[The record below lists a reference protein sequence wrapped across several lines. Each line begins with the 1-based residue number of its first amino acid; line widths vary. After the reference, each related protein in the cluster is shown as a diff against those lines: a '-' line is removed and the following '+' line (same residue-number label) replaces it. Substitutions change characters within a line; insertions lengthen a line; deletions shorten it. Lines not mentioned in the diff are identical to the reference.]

1 LCTVVD
7 ALALEAKSHLESI
20 VGEGAKELT
29 VPVPFLPPPAPAS
42 IVDAPGPAPEDRPK
56 APGSEEEVKQMA
68 KEDKKRKELEDA
80 QREAMRREN
89 SLLRGRHAMG
99 MENPTMDRLFV
110 AAPDLGIEQTKIDS
124 MLKVRRPRYFFLPKE
139 FPKLTPTD
147 ATRPLSVNKRLPF
160 HTQIP
165 NYHPNTDHS
174 PPLPRSTDPRRAVLH
189 VRRVRAP
196 QRTARVLLQVQPR
209 VLLQRRLPEEALEVA
224 AQARVPAQ
232 GQLRTRRLRVPR

>member
-1 LCTVVD
+1 MCTVVD

-68 KEDKKRKELEDA
+68 KEDRKRKKLEEA

-124 MLKVRRPRYFFLPKE
+124 MLKVRRP
-139 FPKLTPTD
+139 
-147 ATRPLSVNKRLPF
+147 ATLSFAKRF
-160 HTQIP
+160 SKT
-165 NYHPNTDHS
+165 NAD
-174 PPLPRSTDPRRAVLH
+174 
-189 VRRVRAP
+189 
-196 QRTARVLLQVQPR
+196 
-209 VLLQRRLPEEALEVA
+209 
-224 AQARVPAQ
+224 
-232 GQLRTRRLRVPR
+232 

>member
-68 KEDKKRKELEDA
+68 KEDRKRKKLEEA
-80 QREAMRREN
+80 RREAMRREN

-124 MLKVRRPRYFFLPKE
+124 MLKVRLPRIAFFLPKE
-139 FPKLTPTD
+139 FPKQTPTD
-147 ATRPLSVNKRLPF
+147 ANRPLSVNKRLLF

-165 NYHPNTDHS
+165 NYHPNTDH
-174 PPLPRSTDPRRAVLH
+174 PPPSLPRYTDPRRAVFH

-196 QRTARVLLQVQPR
+196 
-209 VLLQRRLPEEALEVA
+209 
-224 AQARVPAQ
+224 
-232 GQLRTRRLRVPR
+232 

>member
-1 LCTVVD
+1 MFTVVD
-7 ALALEAKSHLESI
+7 ALAMEARSHLESI

-68 KEDKKRKELEDA
+68 KEDKKRKKLEDA

-124 MLKVRRPRYFFLPKE
+124 MLKVRLPRIAFFLPKE
-139 FPKLTPTD
+139 FPKQTPTD
-147 ATRPLSVNKRLPF
+147 ATRP
-160 HTQIP
+160 
-165 NYHPNTDHS
+165 
-174 PPLPRSTDPRRAVLH
+174 
-189 VRRVRAP
+189 
-196 QRTARVLLQVQPR
+196 
-209 VLLQRRLPEEALEVA
+209 
-224 AQARVPAQ
+224 
-232 GQLRTRRLRVPR
+232 

>member
-1 LCTVVD
+1 MCTIVD
-7 ALALEAKSHLESI
+7 ALAIEARSHLESI

-68 KEDKKRKELEDA
+68 KKDKKRKELEEA

-124 MLKVRRPRYFFLPKE
+124 MLKVRRPVAFFCQKN
-139 FPKLTPTD
+139 FQNKR
-147 ATRPLSVNKRLPF
+147 RPLSVNKRLLF

-165 NYHPNTDHS
+165 NYHQTLTIHS
-174 PPLPRSTDPRRAVLH
+174 RPFPRSTDPRRAVLH

-196 QRTARVLLQVQPR
+196 QRAARVLLQVQPR
-209 VLLQRRLPEEALEVA
+209 VLLQRGLPEEALEVA

>member
-1 LCTVVD
+1 MCTVVD
-7 ALALEAKSHLESI
+7 ALANEARSHLESI

-68 KEDKKRKELEDA
+68 KEDKKRKKLEEA

-89 SLLRGRHAMG
+89 SLMRGRHAMG

-124 MLKVRRPRYFFLPKE
+124 MLKVRRPASLFF
-139 FPKLTPTD
+139 
-147 ATRPLSVNKRLPF
+147 AKRISK
-160 HTQIP
+160 T
-165 NYHPNTDHS
+165 NAD
-174 PPLPRSTDPRRAVLH
+174 
-189 VRRVRAP
+189 
-196 QRTARVLLQVQPR
+196 
-209 VLLQRRLPEEALEVA
+209 
-224 AQARVPAQ
+224 
-232 GQLRTRRLRVPR
+232 

>member
-1 LCTVVD
+1 MCTVVD
-7 ALALEAKSHLESI
+7 ALALEARSHLESI

-68 KEDKKRKELEDA
+68 KEDKKRKKLEEA

-124 MLKVRRPRYFFLPKE
+124 MLKVRRPALLLFATQT
-139 FPKLTPTD
+139 LTIPSFD
-147 ATRPLSVNKRLPF
+147 RP
-160 HTQIP
+160 
-165 NYHPNTDHS
+165 
-174 PPLPRSTDPRRAVLH
+174 
-189 VRRVRAP
+189 
-196 QRTARVLLQVQPR
+196 
-209 VLLQRRLPEEALEVA
+209 
-224 AQARVPAQ
+224 
-232 GQLRTRRLRVPR
+232 